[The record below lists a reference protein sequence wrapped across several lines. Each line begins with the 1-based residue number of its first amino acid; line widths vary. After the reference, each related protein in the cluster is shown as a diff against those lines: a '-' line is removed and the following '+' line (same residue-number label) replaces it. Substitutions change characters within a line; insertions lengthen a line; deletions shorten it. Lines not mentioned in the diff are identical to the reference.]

1 MVIKKVN
8 LDIVVGV
15 TSTLPETEFD
25 MVDELHKVS
34 GAEVP
39 APLAN
44 LKNKT
49 ARFSDV
55 TEVNDMENY
64 VLGALGID

>member
-1 MVIKKVN
+1 
-8 LDIVVGV
+8 L
-15 TSTLPETEFD
+15 
-25 MVDELHKVS
+25 
-34 GAEVP
+34 
-39 APLAN
+39 
-44 LKNKT
+44 

>member
-1 MVIKKVN
+1 MNFIRFPVPKY
-8 LDIVVGV
+8 
-15 TSTLPETEFD
+15 
-25 MVDELHKVS
+25 LH
-34 GAEVP
+34 
-39 APLAN
+39 LLTN